1 MRLLQV
7 ITFVLAMQWTASAQ
21 WIDLRLRDTPRT
33 SDGKPNMTAAVPKTA
48 GGGVDLSGVWRVA
61 VGGRYLQN
69 IAADIGEA
77 PFQPAAA
84 ALYKERVDAMGKGRP
99 SERCIPHGIPD
110 GMLVRNFPFKI
121 VQTKD
126 VVVILFEEFNHY
138 RQIFTDGRT
147 FPPQTNPSWSGYSV
161 GKWDGDALVAETIGL
176 NDLAW
181 LDDPGHPRSE
191 AMRVTERFQRR
202 DFGHMEVQITFDDLK
217 TYTKPWTVTVPF
229 ELYADAE
236 LIESICENERDRSHI
251 IGR

>member
-1 MRLLQV
+1 M
-7 ITFVLAMQWTASAQ
+7 LAIPWAASAQ
-21 WIDLRLRDTPRT
+21 WISLRLPNTPR
-33 SDGKPNMTAAVPKTA
+33 SADGQPNMTAPAPRAA
-48 GGGVDLSGVWRVA
+48 GGGIDLTGVWRVA
-61 VGGRYLQN
+61 TGRYLQN

-77 PFQPAAA
+77 PLQPSAAA
-84 ALYKERVDAMGKGRP
+84 TYKERVDSLGKGRP
-99 SERCIPHGIPD
+99 SERCIAHGIPD
-110 GMLVRNFPFKI
+110 GLLVRNFPFKI

-126 VVVILFEEFNHY
+126 EVVILFEEFNHY

-147 FPPQTNPSWSGYSV
+147 FPPQTNPSWYGYSL

-181 LDDPGHPRSE
+181 LDDPGHPRSD
-191 AMRVTERFQRR
+191 AMRVTERFLRR
-202 DFGHMEVQITFDDLK
+202 DFGHMDVQIIFDDPK
-217 TYTKPWTVTVPF
+217 TYTKPWTVTIPF